1 MNVNVN
7 VMERQ
12 GNVAVYGF
20 GFSSIHIDMR
30 EFSHLNAFLQKQKN
44 RREDQP
50 QQRNTENVQLL
61 GILRHTNSMGCLGPD
76 KDNVTA

>member
-20 GFSSIHIDMR
+20 GFSSIHVDMR

-44 RREDQP
+44 RREDNHNNEH
-50 QQRNTENVQLL
+50 RKCAAS
-61 GILRHTNSMGCLGPD
+61 RHS
-76 KDNVTA
+76 TAYK